1 MSTREKHL
9 YYLSELKDYKV
20 NSKDYDIRG
29 WIVKDIDNT
38 TLGKVD
44 NLLVNKELGKVVYVD
59 VEVEESIINKNHDP
73 YSHSGTTDY
82 SEFINKEGE
91 NHIIIPIGLID
102 LNNDKKYVVTQTINY
117 ETFAETK
124 RYKSGS
130 TITRDYEHH
139 VLDSYDR
146 KRERNENTATED
158 LKRTDSAYDHDDTD
172 ERIRREKEQ
181 LKYAS
186 EDRKRNIDDA
196 TGTKYRDE
204 SANLRP
210 ERTLDEDLNWEKDER
225 GMESE
230 DHYKNRKRRRDLSDE
245 EFYRRQEFNRRDID

>member
-20 NSKDYDIRG
+20 NSKDPDIRG
-29 WIVKDIDNT
+29 WVVKDLDNM

-44 NLLVNKELGKVVYVD
+44 NLLVNKELGKVVYID
-59 VEVEESIINKNHDP
+59 VEVEESIINVNHDP
-73 YSHSGTTDY
+73 YSHTGKADY

-102 LNNDKKYVVTQTINY
+102 LNLDKKYVVTHNINY

-124 RYKSGS
+124 RYRSGS

-146 KRERNENTATED
+146 RRERNDDLVRED
-158 LKRTDSAYDHDDTD
+158 LKRTGSAYDHDETD

-186 EDRKRNIDDA
+186 EDRKRKIDDA
-196 TGTKYRDE
+196 TGTRYREE
-204 SANLRP
+204 SADLRP
-210 ERTLDEDLNWEKDER
+210 ERTLDEDLNWEKEER

-230 DHYKNRKRRRDLSDE
+230 DHYKNRRRRDLSDE